1 MAILNCVAQLAAALM
16 PSAVLQ
22 DLVQNRAAGG
32 QSAAAALISNSDP
45 PKIRVV
51 VRKRPINAKVR
62 SIRSGLSEVPELV
75 ISTAAAAVTGG
86 MPVSS

>member
-1 MAILNCVAQLAAALM
+1 MAVQTCVAWLAAALM
-16 PSAVLQ
+16 LWCLCLQ

-32 QSAAAALISNSDP
+32 QSAAAALISSSDP

-62 SIRSGLSEVPELV
+62 SISTSLSEAPAPHAIL
-75 ISTAAAAVTGG
+75 ACDAQR
-86 MPVSS
+86 PR